1 MKARVL
7 SGAIPARGAKKNNR
21 MEIFNGNICVTV
33 AELTDSS
40 DGNAVMSYKNYNIL
54 AFRNRLS
61 IVRPGKGLDSYAHID
76 WQTLPE
82 RFRKKYIAKYG
93 DQEKKLREAERAV
106 KYDEKAFEFFSTA
119 TTPDGKAIK
128 EDKIEEYTWNA
139 SVLNRLL
146 ECHDIQKSSRALA
159 GNPGTPIAWSGIAAE
174 SEKLRDECG
183 HTLPKSEARL
193 KDKMRRYRAEGYACL
208 ISSKLSNT
216 NSSKLTPE
224 GEELIIAW
232 KRSQFPRYTNMQIFE
247 EYNSV
252 AMERGW
258 KPLKSSASI
267 TNFPNRPDIRMIW
280 EGGANGSLSLKKR
293 IIRRHT
299 TVLPQLRDSIWYGDG
314 TKLNLYYKALVNGR
328 WKVATLYVFEVIDAY
343 SEIFLGYKIGT
354 SEDFNMMYWAYRNAF
369 EFAGHLPVELIH
381 DGQGGSKRYDAKE
394 WMSKLSKCTRPC
406 TPQNPTSKTIEA
418 IFGRFQGQVL
428 YRNWN
433 YTGGNITAKSEAT
446 KIDVDRIIANI
457 EALPTYDELL
467 KTYAEARMQ
476 WNSMTHP
483 KYGRPRIDLYRES
496 VNPESTALNPS
507 LMRNLFWLTTKDEVT
522 FTADGLKIQI
532 DNETYRY
539 EVFGKD
545 GMPDLDWNARNI
557 GNKFVVQYDPG
568 DKSVVR
574 LCRRDPNYGLQF
586 ITEAKP
592 KIVVHRAMQEQT
604 EEERAFIR
612 RQQHA
617 GKRQQVFLYLDGNA
631 LDRKYGQ
638 AFDQHGMRDPK
649 LPGVTAKEF
658 EQYAEEWT
666 RLHSEPEPAAVLPD
680 TIGKVEKEISN
691 ITQDSL
697 SERSVYS
704 RM

>member
-224 GEELIIAW
+224 GEELIIA
-232 KRSQFPRYTNMQIFE
+232 
-247 EYNSV
+247 
-252 AMERGW
+252 
-258 KPLKSSASI
+258 
-267 TNFPNRPDIRMIW
+267 
-280 EGGANGSLSLKKR
+280 
-293 IIRRHT
+293 
-299 TVLPQLRDSIWYGDG
+299 
-314 TKLNLYYKALVNGR
+314 
-328 WKVATLYVFEVIDAY
+328 
-343 SEIFLGYKIGT
+343 
-354 SEDFNMMYWAYRNAF
+354 
-369 EFAGHLPVELIH
+369 
-381 DGQGGSKRYDAKE
+381 
-394 WMSKLSKCTRPC
+394 
-406 TPQNPTSKTIEA
+406 
-418 IFGRFQGQVL
+418 
-428 YRNWN
+428 
-433 YTGGNITAKSEAT
+433 
-446 KIDVDRIIANI
+446 
-457 EALPTYDELL
+457 
-467 KTYAEARMQ
+467 
-476 WNSMTHP
+476 
-483 KYGRPRIDLYRES
+483 
-496 VNPESTALNPS
+496 
-507 LMRNLFWLTTKDEVT
+507 
-522 FTADGLKIQI
+522 
-532 DNETYRY
+532 
-539 EVFGKD
+539 
-545 GMPDLDWNARNI
+545 
-557 GNKFVVQYDPG
+557 
-568 DKSVVR
+568 
-574 LCRRDPNYGLQF
+574 
-586 ITEAKP
+586 
-592 KIVVHRAMQEQT
+592 
-604 EEERAFIR
+604 
-612 RQQHA
+612 
-617 GKRQQVFLYLDGNA
+617 
-631 LDRKYGQ
+631 
-638 AFDQHGMRDPK
+638 
-649 LPGVTAKEF
+649 
-658 EQYAEEWT
+658 
-666 RLHSEPEPAAVLPD
+666 
-680 TIGKVEKEISN
+680 
-691 ITQDSL
+691 
-697 SERSVYS
+697 
-704 RM
+704 